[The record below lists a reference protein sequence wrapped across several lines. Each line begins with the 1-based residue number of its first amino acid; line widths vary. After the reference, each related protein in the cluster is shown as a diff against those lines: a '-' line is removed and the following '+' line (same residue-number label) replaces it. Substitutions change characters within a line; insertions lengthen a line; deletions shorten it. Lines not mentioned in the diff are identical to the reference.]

1 MSMFSEKILK
11 GINEQFEDDGFETI
25 EDVCVNIYLADA
37 VFRMCFI
44 IDETDDLIS
53 FLATDSEGREKI
65 KVVNKEYVQSVE
77 VYYLDDDLALQVE
90 DKIDDMF
97 N

>member
-1 MSMFSEKILK
+1 MSMFSDKILK
-11 GINEQFEDDGFETI
+11 GINEQFEDDAFKTI

-65 KVVNKEYVQSVE
+65 KVVNKEYVH
-77 VYYLDDDLALQVE
+77 
-90 DKIDDMF
+90 
-97 N
+97 

>member
-1 MSMFSEKILK
+1 MFSEKILR
-11 GINEQFEDDGFETI
+11 GINDQFEDDTFESI

-44 IDETDDLIS
+44 IDEDESLLS

-65 KVVNKEYVQSVE
+65 KVVNKDYVQSVE
-77 VYYLDDDLALQVE
+77 VYYLDDELAMQVE

>member
-1 MSMFSEKILK
+1 MSLFSTKILT
-11 GINEQFEDDGFETI
+11 GINSQFDEDGFESI

-44 IDETDDLIS
+44 IDEDDDLIS
-53 FLATDSEGREKI
+53 FVATDSEGREKI
-65 KVVNKEYVQSVE
+65 KVVNKDYVQSVE
-77 VYYLDDDLALQVE
+77 VYYLDDELAMQVE
-90 DKIDDMF
+90 EKIDDMF

>member
-1 MSMFSEKILK
+1 MFSGKILK
-11 GINEQFEDDGFETI
+11 GINEQFEDDTFETI

-44 IDETDDLIS
+44 IDEDENLLS

-65 KVVNKEYVQSVE
+65 KVVNKDYVQSVE
-77 VYYLDDDLALQVE
+77 VYYLDDELAMQVE
-90 DKIDDMF
+90 EKIDDMF

>member
-1 MSMFSEKILK
+1 MFSEKILH
-11 GINEQFEDDGFETI
+11 GINGQFEDDTFETI

-44 IDETDDLIS
+44 IDEDENLLS

-65 KVVNKEYVQSVE
+65 KVVNKDYVQSVE
-77 VYYLDDDLALQVE
+77 VYYLDDELAIQVE

>member
-1 MSMFSEKILK
+1 MFSEKILH
-11 GINEQFEDDGFETI
+11 GINNQFEDDAFETI

-44 IDETDDLIS
+44 IDEDENLLS

-65 KVVNKEYVQSVE
+65 KVVNKDYVQSVE
-77 VYYLDDDLALQVE
+77 VYYLDDELAMQVE
-90 DKIDDMF
+90 EKIDDMF

>member
-1 MSMFSEKILK
+1 MFSEKILR
-11 GINEQFEDDGFETI
+11 GINDQFEDDTFESI

-44 IDETDDLIS
+44 IDEDESLLS

-65 KVVNKEYVQSVE
+65 KVVNKDYVQSVE
-77 VYYLDDDLALQVE
+77 VYYLDDELAMQVE

-97 N
+97 S